1 MALPAKASRGDQMDL
16 FRADARWFISMC
28 DMFSSGQVAEMGP
41 HAYAVFCFLK
51 STADLRTGVSTA
63 SGDAIAEGSG
73 VSRRQVWRAIA
84 RLEEMGYVTRTPT
97 PQGTQFRLREQVRLL
112 APDRTPVGI
121 ASWDYRP
128 AEVEMRQLQAELK
141 QILSN
146 TQPQSSP
153 IINIHINNLQVQY
166 VQGGQGIQVGSE
178 NLPADMLAR
187 IARMRSAGDVPA

>member
-1 MALPAKASRGDQMDL
+1 MALPAKTARGDQMDL
-16 FRADARWFISMC
+16 FQADARWFISMC
-28 DMFSSGQVAEMGP
+28 SMFSDGQVAEMGP
-41 HAYAVFCFLK
+41 HAYVVFCFLK
-51 STADLRTGVSTA
+51 STADLRSGVSLT

-84 RLEEMGYVTRTPT
+84 KLEEMGYVTRTPT

-112 APDRTPVGI
+112 APDKTPVGI

-128 AEVEMRQLQAELK
+128 EVGMRQLQAELK

-146 TQPQSSP
+146 AKPQSSP

-166 VQGGQGIQVGSE
+166 VHGGQGIQVGGE
-178 NLPADMLAR
+178 NLPVDMLAR